1 MTKELTALE
10 DADDAAAMPPPAP
23 VASADY
29 SIGEFGVTPPAP
41 PTHAALHGDVKNALE
56 SLQALV
62 RVEESMPRVSAGGLA
77 SQFLRGDDLES
88 VTRATTRDLPAGWR
102 AMPSASRPGQM
113 SYLHDPTGFKQSK
126 FPTGAPADAAVAKYR
141 AALKAKSKKRK
152 ATAPLLKN
160 APTANW
166 QSYIKKQGA
175 KR

>member
-1 MTKELTALE
+1 
-10 DADDAAAMPPPAP
+10 
-23 VASADY
+23 
-29 SIGEFGVTPPAP
+29 
-41 PTHAALHGDVKNALE
+41 
-56 SLQALV
+56 
-62 RVEESMPRVSAGGLA
+62 
-77 SQFLRGDDLES
+77 
-88 VTRATTRDLPAGWR
+88 
-102 AMPSASRPGQM
+102 M